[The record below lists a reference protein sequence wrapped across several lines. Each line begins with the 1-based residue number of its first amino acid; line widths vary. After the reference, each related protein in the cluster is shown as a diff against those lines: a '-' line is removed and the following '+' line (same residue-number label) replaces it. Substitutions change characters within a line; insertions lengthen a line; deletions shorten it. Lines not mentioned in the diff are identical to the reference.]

1 MVEVEVIGISLV
13 PDRKMGSV
21 VLLKETKGER
31 ILPIFIGI
39 PEARAISLVRKNL
52 KLHRPLTHDLMH
64 NLLKAF
70 KVNLERLD
78 ITDLRDGIFYGRLI
92 LRKPGEKSTR
102 EIDCR
107 PSDGLVLALKS
118 DASILVD
125 DEVFDEAY
133 QPELEI
139 PEMQPEVKKEREA
152 EPVKGQ
158 SGLEVLQRQIDEAI
172 KREDYE
178 EAARIRDRIKILEK
192 GIGIDDKN

>member
-21 VLLKETKGER
+21 VLLKEKEGER

-70 KVNLERLD
+70 RVDLERLE
-78 ITDLRDGIFYGRLI
+78 ITDLQDGIFFGRLI
-92 LRKPGEKSTR
+92 LRKSGEKVVK

-118 DASILVD
+118 SASILVD
-125 DEVFDEAY
+125 DEVFQEAY

-139 PEMQPEVKKEREA
+139 PEIQKEKEEQPT
-152 EPVKGQ
+152 EPVKGL
-158 SGLEVLQRQIDEAI
+158 SGLEALQRQIDEAI

-178 EAARIRDRIKILEK
+178 EAARIRDRIKMLEK
-192 GIGIDDKN
+192 GIGIDEKN